1 MSTISVTIL
10 GESVSLPAGITVH
23 QAIAR
28 YTPYG
33 EEATV
38 CRLNGETVRS
48 IDPEYDP
55 PMCDGDVLEILAPGK
70 APWEVTVNGLVN
82 EEGEAIP
89 AANHP
94 MMTARFAC
102 SEAIPEGAILR
113 KKM

>member
-55 PMCDGDVLEILAPGK
+55 PMCDGDVLEIYPLIIG
-70 APWEVTVNGLVN
+70 G
-82 EEGEAIP
+82 
-89 AANHP
+89 
-94 MMTARFAC
+94 
-102 SEAIPEGAILR
+102 
-113 KKM
+113 